1 VSDLTLARGPAEE
14 RERDRQRPGEDAPIA
29 LVPPG
34 LARTILKDRTAVL
47 GLVIVAFFVA
57 FGLVAPLL
65 APHDPIVV
73 TKSSLAAPSWDHPL
87 GTDGLGRDLLSRLM
101 FGARLSLGTAFVAA
115 GLVTTLGVV
124 FGTIAGYFR
133 GATETL
139 IMGVVDVILAFPGL
153 VLALAIAGLLTPGIL
168 TVMLGLVTV
177 WWVSY
182 ARIIRGLV
190 VSIREREFVASARA
204 LGAGNLFIIRRHIL
218 PHVLSPVIVLVTLE
232 MGSLIL
238 AISAL
243 SFLGLGA
250 QPPTPEWG
258 AMLNEGRVYFF
269 SEPRVILVP
278 GVAITLVVLGFNLL
292 GDGIR
297 DALDPKLR

>member
-1 VSDLTLARGPAEE
+1 
-14 RERDRQRPGEDAPIA
+14 
-29 LVPPG
+29 
-34 LARTILKDRTAVL
+34 
-47 GLVIVAFFVA
+47 
-57 FGLVAPLL
+57 
-65 APHDPIVV
+65 
-73 TKSSLAAPSWDHPL
+73 
-87 GTDGLGRDLLSRLM
+87 M
-101 FGARLSLGTAFVAA
+101 FGARLSLGAAFLVA

-124 FGTIAGYFR
+124 VGTIAGFYR
-133 GATETL
+133 GIADAL
-139 IMGVVDVILAFPGL
+139 IMGVVDVILAFPAL

-168 TVMLGLVTV
+168 TVALALVSV

-190 VSIREREFVASARA
+190 VSIREREFVAGARA
-204 LGAGNLFIIRRHIL
+204 LGAGSAFIIRRHIL
-218 PHVLSPVIVLVTLE
+218 PHVLAPVIVLVTLE

-243 SFLGLGA
+243 NFLGLGA

-258 AMLNEGRVYFF
+258 AMLNEGRAYFF
-269 SEPRVILVP
+269 SAPQLMLLP
-278 GVAITLVVLGFNLL
+278 GAAITLVVLGFNLL